1 MKKEKNII
9 GNNIEKVK
17 QKMPM
22 VFYLSVF
29 IFATSCVTA
38 IIAFFLYV
46 IFVNAG
52 FMTEIT
58 LIWLVLVLLFGS
70 VVISTSLVRGLGNKI
85 IFGSLRQITR
95 ASKAVANGDFSQRL
109 EPPREK
115 EIAEL
120 CDSFNEMVNKLG
132 TNELLARDFISNVS
146 HQFRTPIA
154 SIHGYAQLLEDD
166 SISTEEKLE
175 YIEVIKEKSISL
187 SNLINDVLELSRLEH
202 LSASIEK
209 ELFSIDEQ
217 LRKCIISFADRLD
230 EKKIDIS
237 LELQTVSY
245 LGCKELLAEVWNNL
259 IENAIKF
266 SDEGGK
272 INVDL
277 SCDFDNIFI
286 SVQDFGIGMSEET
299 KNRMFDRFY
308 RGKEVRDVKGC
319 GLGMSMVKNI
329 ISKHGGEIKVDSEL
343 GKGSKLIVVLPI
355 Q

>member
-9 GNNIEKVK
+9 GNNIKKVK

-29 IFATSCVTA
+29 IFAISCVTA

-146 HQFRTPIA
+146 HQFRTPIS

-175 YIEVIKEKSISL
+175 YIEVIKDLHMRQPFSSTAEIVSGNIADDFSYYFAKSEQIPSAVGLGVAFNEEDKVKSAGGFLIQVMPGCKDEYIQILEERL
-187 SNLINDVLELSRLEH
+187 SQMKPCTKMIEEGYSAEDIINEITGGDYQLLET
-202 LSASIEK
+202 K
-209 ELFSIDEQ
+209 ELKYECNCS
-217 LRKCIISFADRLD
+217 
-230 EKKIDIS
+230 
-237 LELQTVSY
+237 
-245 LGCKELLAEVWNNL
+245 KER
-259 IENAIKF
+259 F
-266 SDEGGK
+266 
-272 INVDL
+272 
-277 SCDFDNIFI
+277 
-286 SVQDFGIGMSEET
+286 T
-299 KNRMFDRFY
+299 K
-308 RGKEVRDVKGC
+308 
-319 GLGMSMVKNI
+319 GLKS
-329 ISKHGGEIKVDSEL
+329 L
-343 GKGSKLIVVLPI
+343 GKVELTNILNEDHQAEITCNFCNKKYLFTEDDLKNMIYELD
-355 Q
+355 